1 MTNIVQI
8 NVTQTIAPAPSTL
21 QRTGAFISQGAT
33 TAAAGTTTLLTQLA
47 DLTPILKGALAL
59 TSLTWTTSVATAT
72 TTAPHGF
79 TNGDTLQL
87 TIAGVTPAAFNGTF
101 LCTVTGAST
110 FTYPPVANPGGPAT
124 VQGNY
129 TPEDVA
135 ELLAMATTFF
145 SQGSAVSIEV
155 LELGAGNAADGV
167 TALTAFITANPNTI
181 YSYLVPRPWA
191 AEATFV
197 SMMAQFEST
206 TAKTYFFITATLAN
220 YTSFTALMKC
230 AVVMIEA
237 PSIPALEFSAASAM
251 WVTLNY
257 NPSSSNRVTPTAFS
271 FLFGVTPYPTKGNSA
286 LLATL
291 KTASVNVVGT
301 GAEGGISNTIL
312 LWGTTMDG
320 HDFTYW
326 YSVDWVQIN
335 SELGLAN
342 EIINGSNN
350 PLAPLYF
357 NQNGINRLQARE
369 GQTMGSAISFG
380 LALGQIVLVSLPQPA
395 FIANFEAGLYAGQ
408 VVINAIPFPAY
419 NSANPSDYAIGKYAG
434 LSVAYTPARGF
445 IQIIVNVNVT
455 SFVGA

>member
-1 MTNIVQI
+1 MVNIVTV

-33 TAAAGTTTLLTQLA
+33 TTAAGSTSLLTQLA
-47 DLTPILKGALAL
+47 DLAPILKGALANSTL
-59 TSLTWTTSVATAT
+59 VWASNVVTVTTA
-72 TTAPHGF
+72 APHGF
-79 TNGDTLQL
+79 TTADTLQL
-87 TIAGVTPAAFNGTF
+87 TIAGATPAGYNGTF
-101 LCTVTGAST
+101 LCAVTGAST
-110 FTYPPVANPGGPAT
+110 FTYPLSVNPGTMT
-124 VQGNY
+124 VPGSY

-167 TALTAFITANPNTI
+167 TALTAFIIANPNTI

-191 AEATFV
+191 AESTFV

-230 AVVMIEA
+230 AIVMIEA
-237 PSIPALEFSAASAM
+237 PGIPALEFSQAAAQ

-286 LLATL
+286 LLSTL
-291 KTASVNVVGT
+291 KTAGVNVVGT

-335 SELGLAN
+335 SELALAN

-380 LALGQIVLVSLPQPA
+380 LALGQIVLVSLPQPV

-419 NSANPSDYAIGKYAG
+419 NSANPSDYSIGKYAG
-434 LSVAYTPARGF
+434 LSVVYTPARGF